1 MTRLVT
7 ADVLTRLG
15 AADAVLGFGGG
26 KIGEAPPSKRTLQL
40 DGTDAFELSSWCGT
54 CPLLFE
60 RLAGANRTLSS
71 DELADRLESRLD
83 EIDPDVLR
91 SASEVLPIGDYLPM
105 LLDVSPNLVNP
116 LGSGDYFAEEQVEHR
131 GVDAFWGLPHD
142 ARTPYYRAGDRPV
155 NATGHLF
162 EFVVPMVPPSWNDA
176 ARVEHYSE
184 VLAAGRQPTALA
196 VAVLDVTQ
204 PWDSTQAH
212 WGLTHF
218 LLDGHHKLYA
228 AALGGHSLRLVTLLS
243 VGGSLAAQGQVT
255 TVPAILRGDATS

>member
-1 MTRLVT
+1 MRMYRSCPLHQLLRPSMRSNARQCGMSGRESWPKVRCQPGRKRDNALMTRLVT

-40 DGTDAFELSSWCGT
+40 DGTDAFELSFWCGT

-83 EIDPDVLR
+83 EIDSDVLR

-155 NATGHLF
+155 NGTGHLF
-162 EFVVPMVPPSWNDA
+162 EFVVPMVPPNWNDA
-176 ARVEHYSE
+176 ARVEHY
-184 VLAAGRQPTALA
+184 
-196 VAVLDVTQ
+196 
-204 PWDSTQAH
+204 
-212 WGLTHF
+212 
-218 LLDGHHKLYA
+218 
-228 AALGGHSLRLVTLLS
+228 
-243 VGGSLAAQGQVT
+243 
-255 TVPAILRGDATS
+255 